1 MNRPFTWCKNYFGSR
16 LFRFVTVHAFYE
28 RDGQTHFDRK
38 TVRMQ
43 CIRIH
48 QVKMEQE
55 TIGRRPKFP
64 KRVQYELSIVEKR
77 IRFQFVSW
85 ARISIA

>member
-1 MNRPFTWCKNYFGSR
+1 
-16 LFRFVTVHAFYE
+16 
-28 RDGQTHFDRK
+28 
-38 TVRMQ
+38 
-43 CIRIH
+43 
-48 QVKMEQE
+48 MEQE